1 MDTAGEP
8 TPLQPNAPPNFFA
21 LKSPM
26 ARKTRRQP
34 FTETLPARRTGPK
47 TVWPGYILTAV
58 LAACLG
64 AGIMYLALRPALQ
77 QSVQTRQITGEA
89 ALALGNRAFDQQDWP
104 SAVRFYSQA
113 IASGVDTPDIRTDL
127 GTAYR
132 SLRQPQKALEEYA
145 AAQKENPQHENSL
158 LNQGIV
164 YASDLGDAS
173 KAVAVWK
180 QYLARFP
187 QGQHVADVRQFIA
200 EAQAHAPLVSPSKPA
215 SP

>member
-1 MDTAGEP
+1 
-8 TPLQPNAPPNFFA
+8 
-21 LKSPM
+21 M
-26 ARKTRRQP
+26 ARKTHRRPSPELVPSFQGTTP
-34 FTETLPARRTGPK
+34 TL
-47 TVWPGYILTAV
+47 WPRFLLTALV
-58 LAACLG
+58 AACLG
-64 AGIMYLALRPALQ
+64 AGIMYLVLRPALQ
-77 QSVQTRQITGEA
+77 QSTQTRQMTGQA

-113 IASGVDTPDIRTDL
+113 IASGVDGPDIRTDL

-132 SLRQPQKALEEYA
+132 SLHQPQKALEEYA
-145 AAQKENPQHENSL
+145 AAQKLNPEHENSL

-164 YASDLGDAS
+164 YASDLGDAP

-200 EAQAHAPLVSPSKPA
+200 ETQAHSPLVSPVKPA